1 MAERIA
7 WALDNPERLQE
18 IGMNAWITIPKP
30 WEEVINEVL
39 ARYEDLI
46 CTSQRTRCFKARNRE
61 RRK

>member
-1 MAERIA
+1 
-7 WALDNPERLQE
+7 
-18 IGMNAWITIPKP
+18 MNAWITIPKP